1 MDILFLIGRILFG
14 GFFIMA
20 GLNHFAKMGMMA
32 GYAASKGVMAPK
44 ASVLVTG
51 LMLVFGGV
59 GMLGGFLIPWAVLSL
74 SLFLITAALKFHDF
88 WNVQDPQQKM
98 AQMLFFLRNIALT
111 GAALMMLAIP
121 QPWVMSL

>member
-1 MDILFLIGRILFG
+1 
-14 GFFIMA
+14 MA